1 MRQQSRA
8 EMGLREGRVVTR
20 WQEVTGPMSRGICPG
35 HRLASAGSAP
45 GSRRRASISSRGT
58 CPIRTHIRRPNW
70 PPLLYFPAVLP
81 VRSVRISLLTCGAKR
96 ARTADLLHA
105 IQRQPVHQ
113 NTYVQVT
120 VPESARWSGCVR
132 ACCGTFL
139 LYRSARRQIRS
150 RRAPPRAAGR
160 FPVSD
165 IGDELDRLARYCRD
179 SLVITVIA
187 EHCEPFRAPR

>member
-1 MRQQSRA
+1 VGFAQ
-8 EMGLREGRVVTR
+8 
-20 WQEVTGPMSRGICPG
+20 VTGWPAPVQ
-35 HRLASAGSAP
+35 RLEADVGPASPAGEHARSEHTYGGPA
-45 GSRRRASISSRGT
+45 G
-58 CPIRTHIRRPNW
+58 

-81 VRSVRISLLTCGAKR
+81 VRSVRISLLNCGAKR

-165 IGDELDRLARYCRD
+165 IGDELDRLAGYCRD